1 MVKIYTT
8 EEKLAAL
15 ESYRLKFAKIEEMS
29 LEEQI
34 DMLINGI
41 GLFGEI
47 IEQDLILE
55 LREEE
60 ASSLLEK

>member
-15 ESYRLKFAKIEEMS
+15 ESYRLEFAKIEAMS

-47 IEQDLILE
+47 IEQNLILE
-55 LREEE
+55 LREEK